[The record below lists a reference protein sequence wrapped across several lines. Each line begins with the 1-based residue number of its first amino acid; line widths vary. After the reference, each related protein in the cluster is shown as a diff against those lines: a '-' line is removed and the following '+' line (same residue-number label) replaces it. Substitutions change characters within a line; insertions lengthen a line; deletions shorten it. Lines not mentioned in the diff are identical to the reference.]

1 MIQLFVCVNIKKNEE
16 NGVDILS
23 GKKRDRGKSCEI
35 DIIVKK
41 SNSLIEARHNWSLN
55 EQRLLLLMATDVT
68 EIEKDKKEWKIK
80 ISEFDKLFE
89 KTRTTKFEAEKLV
102 DSIYNQ
108 SMEFRDEKGNW
119 VKNRVISSAKYF
131 NGEITLTLTDF
142 MIPHLKELKK
152 QFTQYRLKDVSNFGS
167 QYSTRLYELIIRVM
181 HKTNILDMAIEELRL
196 DLGVAKGKYKVFS
209 NFRVRVLDVA
219 VNEINDISNL
229 VVSYDLIKKGAK
241 IIGVHFE
248 FHEKINEDDLKE
260 SEDIEYLKKYINSK
274 DLPVS
279 TLRDLLKT
287 YTKEQIIKKY
297 YVMATQ
303 STPIFNKRAFMYK
316 ALKEDYEEIETNYD
330 LILINLE
337 WTLSIPII

>member
-1 MIQLFVCVNIKKNEE
+1 M
-16 NGVDILS
+16 S
-23 GKKRDRGKSCEI
+23 GKKKDKGKFCEI

-89 KTRTTKFEAEKLV
+89 KTRTTKLEAEKMV

-119 VKNRVISSAKYF
+119 VKHRVISSAKYY

-167 QYSTRLYELIIRVM
+167 QYSTRLYELIIMVM
-181 HKTNILDMAIEELRL
+181 HKTNSFDLALEELRL
-196 DLGVAKGKYKVFS
+196 DLGVTKGQYKAFS

-241 IIGVHFE
+241 VIGVHFE
-248 FHEKINEDDLKE
+248 FDEKFNEEDLKE
-260 SEDIEYLKKYINSK
+260 SQDIEYLKQYINAK
-274 DLPVS
+274 YLPLS

-287 YTKEQIIKKY
+287 YTKEQIIRKY
-297 YVMATQ
+297 YVMVNQ
-303 STPIFNKRAFMYK
+303 STIVFNKKAFMYK
-316 ALKEDYEEIETNYD
+316 ALKEDYEESDINYD
-330 LILINLE
+330 LILLTLERTVNLDI
-337 WTLSIPII
+337 L